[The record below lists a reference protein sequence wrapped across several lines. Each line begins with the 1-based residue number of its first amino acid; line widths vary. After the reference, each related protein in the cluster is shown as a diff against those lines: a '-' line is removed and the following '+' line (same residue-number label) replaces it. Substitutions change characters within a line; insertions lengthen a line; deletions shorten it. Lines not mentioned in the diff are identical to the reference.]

1 MKQLTAETPS
11 KCQKQHET
19 VGRHTA
25 GTQVAGGPGC
35 HASVALDSYTNDAK
49 QFSMKTPLL
58 NALTYQ
64 ISKIQCKQAA

>member
-11 KCQKQHET
+11 KCQNQHKT

-35 HASVALDSYTNDAK
+35 HGSVALDSYTNDAK
-49 QFSMKTPLL
+49 KTPLL